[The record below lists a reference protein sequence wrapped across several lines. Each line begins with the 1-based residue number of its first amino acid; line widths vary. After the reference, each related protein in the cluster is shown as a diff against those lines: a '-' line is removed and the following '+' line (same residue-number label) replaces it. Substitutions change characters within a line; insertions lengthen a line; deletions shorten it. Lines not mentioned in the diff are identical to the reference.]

1 MQWKTC
7 FKVVPSIPPVECA
20 ERKIIVIEKSL
31 CFNCLASTHTTD
43 TCQSKNVCAHCKTPH
58 NSMLHETISTRKSTE
73 KKLDENGVK
82 LLGKTISKSHVIQGT
97 SVSSHTP
104 NAAHKQE
111 DQLNRTLST
120 PASPHGNFVQKCSG
134 SDQTSQHGSK
144 VNTSLRHQEPDESLS
159 LERDLTPEDRR
170 SQSNTCLNRFYQA
183 VHQGA
188 THRRLIH
195 PVVFRRFI
203 VTSHG
208 KLLMNTLRLSPSYD
222 ARDESQLE
230 PLSMEWLEYWHR
242 LLREHQHNLP
252 SIPEFEDLWTTN
264 PCQADLREL

>member
-82 LLGKTISKSHVIQGT
+82 LLGKTTSKSHVVQGT

-120 PASPHGNFVQKCSG
+120 PVSTNSSASPQGKFVQIRSG
-134 SDQTSQHGSK
+134 SDHPSQHGS
-144 VNTSLRHQEPDESLS
+144 
-159 LERDLTPEDRR
+159 
-170 SQSNTCLNRFYQA
+170 
-183 VHQGA
+183 
-188 THRRLIH
+188 I
-195 PVVFRRFI
+195 
-203 VTSHG
+203 
-208 KLLMNTLRLSPSYD
+208 
-222 ARDESQLE
+222 
-230 PLSMEWLEYWHR
+230 
-242 LLREHQHNLP
+242 LP
-252 SIPEFEDLWTTN
+252 W
-264 PCQADLREL
+264 